1 MQPGNCVI
9 TLIFPLN
16 RLQACEDTQ
25 AVMAEDLENLR
36 GLGSHLS
43 TWRNQMEEA
52 SSQVATVLNLVES
65 DTSDFR
71 CT

>member
-1 MQPGNCVI
+1 
-9 TLIFPLN
+9 
-16 RLQACEDTQ
+16 
-25 AVMAEDLENLR
+25 MAEDLENLR
-36 GLGSHLS
+36 GFGSDLS

-71 CT
+71 CKFSPV